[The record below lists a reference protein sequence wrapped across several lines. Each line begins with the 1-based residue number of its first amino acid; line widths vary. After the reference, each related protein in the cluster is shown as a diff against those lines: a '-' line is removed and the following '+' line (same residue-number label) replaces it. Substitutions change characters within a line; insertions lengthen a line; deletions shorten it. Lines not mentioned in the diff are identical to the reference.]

1 MLVCTGSSV
10 SIRDRRKPLSAWIV
24 VSPKLGR
31 AEEAAEAEAKQQLIS
46 VQTIYDAK

>member
-1 MLVCTGSSV
+1 MQVCTGSSV

-31 AEEAAEAEAKQQLIS
+31 AEAEAEAKQQLIS